1 MGAVVAYFGVSRWR
15 YRAVSVSQKHLRSGS
30 GIWDKV
36 MQMFLRRCC
45 V

>member
-1 MGAVVAYFGVSRWR
+1 MEATVAYFGVNWWR
-15 YRAVSVSQKHLRSGS
+15 HRAVCDSQKHLRSGS